1 MLEEERSKA
10 VCVGLE
16 MLAGDENELITTE
29 YLRHQIT
36 QGKTLLS
43 LAPMSSIFNN
53 LMTTRNCREMFC
65 CFLPI

>member
-16 MLAGDENELITTE
+16 MLAGDENELITPE
-29 YLRHQIT
+29 YLRREIT

-43 LAPMSSIFNN
+43 LAPTSSIFNN
-53 LMTTRNCREMFC
+53 LMTKRNCRELFY